1 VSGAVSAG
9 GGTGRAPHRIVV
21 VGGGAGGLELATRL
35 GHGPG
40 RAGRAH
46 VTLVDPSLTHLWK
59 PLLHEVAAGTLDSHD
74 DDLDFLAHAHRHGF
88 AFRLGAMTG
97 LDRER
102 RVVRL
107 APVPDADGEPIGPP
121 REVPYDTVVIA
132 VGSVT
137 DDFGVPGVRE
147 HCRFLDTRAQADAFQ
162 HALLSRF
169 LRAQIADPPP
179 PAPALTVAIVGGGA
193 TGVELAAE
201 LHHVA
206 HRLVAYGFDR
216 IDPKHDVH
224 LVLVEAADRLLP
236 AAAERVSSLAER
248 ELRELGVEVRTGTR
262 ITEVTRD
269 GLVTGDGDRIPAG
282 TCVWA
287 AGIRGPEGLAGVDL
301 ERDRAG
307 RLVVRET
314 LQTTGDAAVFA
325 LGDCAACPWPGGPGG
340 KAPPTAQVAHQQA
353 LLLARSLGG
362 HLRGRPLLPFT
373 FQNYGAM
380 VSLSEYTAVGT
391 LMGNLL
397 GRVTGSVMIE
407 GWIARMT
414 YRLLYRKHQRAL
426 HGTPRTALMM
436 LADWISHRVRTRLK
450 LH

>member
-1 VSGAVSAG
+1 MS
-9 GGTGRAPHRIVV
+9 APHRIVV

-40 RAGRAH
+40 RAGRAE
-46 VTLVDPSLTHLWK
+46 VTLVDPTLTHLWK

-102 RVVRL
+102 RAVQL

-121 REVPYDTVVIA
+121 REILYDTVVIA
-132 VGSVT
+132 IGSVT

-169 LRAQIADPPP
+169 LRAQIGGT
-179 PAPALTVAIVGGGA
+179 PAASPSLTVAIVGGGA

-206 HRLVAYGFDR
+206 HRLVAYGLDR
-216 IDPKHDVH
+216 INPNDIR
-224 LVLVEAADRLLP
+224 LVLVEAAERLLP
-236 AAAERVSSLAER
+236 AAAERVSHLAER
-248 ELRELGVEVRTGTR
+248 ELRGLGVEVRTGTR
-262 ITEVTRD
+262 VTEVTKD
-269 GLVTGDGDRIPAG
+269 GLVTGAGEYIPAG

-287 AGIRGPEGLAGVDL
+287 AGIRGPEVLAGLDL
-301 ERDRAG
+301 ERDRGG

-314 LQTTGDAAVFA
+314 LQATRDAAVFA
-325 LGDCAACPWPGGPGG
+325 LGDCAACPWPTGPGG
-340 KAPPTAQVAHQQA
+340 QAPPTAQVAHQQA
-353 LLLARSLGG
+353 LLLSRSLAG
-362 HLRGRPLLPFT
+362 HLRGRPLLPFA
-373 FQNYGAM
+373 FHNYGAM

-397 GRVTGSVMIE
+397 GRLKGSVMIE

-436 LADWISHRVRTRLK
+436 LADWVSHRVHARLK